1 MAKFLVLEVRFSE
14 GVCFLGDPVFL
25 RSRITDPCPVF
36 RRCLKFFNKP
46 QPVYGYKC
54 YAYK

>member
-1 MAKFLVLEVRFSE
+1 MAKFLVLEVRFFE

-25 RSRITDPCPVF
+25 RSRIPDPCPVF